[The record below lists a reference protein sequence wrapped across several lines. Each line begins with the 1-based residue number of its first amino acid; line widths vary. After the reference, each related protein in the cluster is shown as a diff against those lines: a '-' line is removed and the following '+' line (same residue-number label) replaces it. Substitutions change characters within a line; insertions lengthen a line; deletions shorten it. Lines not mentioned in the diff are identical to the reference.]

1 MEGIFMERERQTR
14 NEKIFSNR
22 PIKALMVQGEKKVQK
37 KNSEPV
43 SRKGR
48 RVISNEVVQIIK
60 MY

>member
-1 MEGIFMERERQTR
+1 MERERKTR
-14 NEKIFSNR
+14 TKKVFSNR
-22 PIKALMVQGEKKVQK
+22 PAKSLMNQRDKKVQK
-37 KNSEPV
+37 RNSEPV

>member
-1 MEGIFMERERQTR
+1 MERERKTR
-14 NEKIFSNR
+14 TKKLLSNR
-22 PIKALMVQGEKKVQK
+22 PVKSLMVKREM
-37 KNSEPV
+37 NSEPV